1 MPRPMTQGAPFHGTE
16 RFSIIRPIGSGGMG
30 VVYEA
35 FDRER
40 NERVALKTLADFD
53 ALALYRFKQEFRS
66 LSEILHPHLI
76 PLYELVGTGDRW
88 FFTME
93 LVENATDLLTFL
105 RGTIAG
111 TPDNSS
117 DAPTIAHDATGAPGP
132 EARNEASA
140 SMPAG
145 AAMAAPLPTTTA
157 NVDRVR
163 EVFRQ
168 LAVGVTALH
177 AADKLHRDLKPSNVL
192 VTDAGRV
199 VILDFGLVAN
209 LADAP
214 SEIDSPEWQSPGQR
228 QVFLSTDDS
237 LAGTFAFMSP
247 EQAARAALTP
257 ASDWYT
263 VGVMLFQAL
272 TGRLPFE
279 GPPRDVLAQKL
290 EVDAPIP
297 SQLVSGIPD
306 DLERLIV
313 ALLRRDAAERPS
325 AGEILSV
332 LGTATHDA
340 PSATAV
346 MPDIFVGRGAHLRA
360 LEQAFRAMR
369 SGRVVVCHVSGGSGA
384 GKSTLLSKFLDGLVV
399 TDDAVVLRGRCY
411 EQESVP
417 YKALDSLVD
426 SLARYLLTLDHDDVG
441 RMAPPHVGELAR
453 VFPVLARVPAFAAS
467 TAAVAAGDPRTV
479 RRHATEALRSLL
491 VALGRTAPLVLCI
504 DDLHWGD
511 LDSASVISEL
521 VSAPGAPQLLLILSY
536 RSEYLETSACLKALR
551 SRGEDSASGL
561 QVRIDVDAL
570 TPDDTRV
577 LTEALL
583 GGSCGGSDSRDA
595 IDWVVRE
602 SGGRPLFVYELVAHL
617 KSGAALETRP
627 DLDTVLWERV
637 VRLPEV
643 SRRLLEVI
651 AVAGRPVQLRD
662 AQTAALLPMLPTDVV
677 ANLRAARLVRTSGRT
692 LHDEIET
699 FHDRIRESITARLSL
714 SDRRH
719 YHASLAA
726 TLEHAGRADAE
737 TLAAHFEGADDRERA
752 SGGYEQAALEAVH
765 VVAFERAEAL
775 FRRAAAL
782 TTDKQVRARIHE
794 RMIHF
799 YTDMARFADAYET
812 GRSAVEPFG
821 VRLPAKFIP
830 PLFIADFAAARLRLR
845 GKNTADLLSL
855 PTATDER
862 LASAIRLMNAVA
874 KAAYQIRP
882 ELCVAVA
889 TKIVNLCLRH
899 GNTRDCAIGYMVFGS
914 IFHGGVLGNHRF
926 GYEFGRLAL
935 SLVERYGN
943 DQQRAEV
950 NFVVGY
956 FGTSW
961 LRPATEAETLW
972 KVAYD
977 AGLHTGDLFH
987 TGCACAGTTMSRF
1000 MRGVPLQQIWET
1012 SEGMLEVLRRNRL
1025 KEPIGVIT
1033 AVRQSIR
1040 NLRGETVNGSSLD
1053 DDAFDEGVFV
1063 RELASYGSRHFAH
1076 MYFIVKMQVLYLRGE
1091 YDAAIEMASRSAT
1104 FLKDSPGMLHVAD
1117 HYFYQALAH
1126 AAAGQSP
1133 RLVERTAGRFRKWA
1147 AGCPDNFL
1155 HKLKVIEGERSRV
1168 SGRLGEAADA
1178 FASAAEAARQY
1189 GYLHVEALA
1198 ADLESRALEAAGRTI
1213 ESEHARAR
1221 STEAYRRWGATSLC
1235 RTATSPSPPA
1245 SAVR

>member
-1 MPRPMTQGAPFHGTE
+1 MKQGEPPFHGSD
-16 RFSIIRPIGSGGMG
+16 RFSVVRRIGSGGMG

-40 NERVALKTLADFD
+40 NERVALKTLAEFD

-93 LVENATDLLTFL
+93 LVENAVDLLTFL
-105 RGTIAG
+105 RGPLAG
-111 TPDNSS
+111 APDGSSS
-117 DAPTIAHDATGAPGP
+117 DAPTMPHDVTGATGVDVPDD
-132 EARNEASA
+132 ASA
-140 SMPAG
+140 RSPS
-145 AAMAAPLPTTTA
+145 AAAAPSRPAT
-157 NVDRVR
+157 VDFDRVR
-163 EVFRQ
+163 DVFRQ
-168 LAVGVTALH
+168 VAAGVSALH

-209 LADAP
+209 LADAA
-214 SEIDSPEWQSPGQR
+214 PESDRPERQSPGQR
-228 QVFLSTDDS
+228 QVFQSTDRS

-247 EQAARAALTP
+247 EQAARAPLTP
-257 ASDWYT
+257 ASDWYA

-272 TGRLPFE
+272 TGRLPFDGSARE
-279 GPPRDVLAQKL
+279 VLAQKQ
-290 EVDAPIP
+290 EAEAVAP
-297 SQLVSGIPD
+297 SQLVPGLPG
-306 DLERLIV
+306 DLERLTV
-313 ALLRRDAAERPS
+313 SLLRRDPAARPS
-325 AGEILSV
+325 ADDILSV
-332 LGTATHDA
+332 LGTPT
-340 PSATAV
+340 TAGAA
-346 MPDIFVGRGAHLRA
+346 MPDIFVGRAAHLRA
-360 LEQAFRAMR
+360 LEEAFRATR
-369 SGRVVVCHVSGGSGA
+369 EGRVVVCHMSGGSGA
-384 GKSTLLSKFLDGLVV
+384 GKSTLLSRFLEGLAI
-399 TDDAVVLRGRCY
+399 TEGAVVLRGRCY

-426 SLARYLLTLDHDDVG
+426 ALARYLSTLDHDTVQ
-441 RMAPPHVGELAR
+441 RMTPAHVAELAR
-453 VFPVLARVPAFAAS
+453 VFPVLARVPALAARTS
-467 TAAVAAGDPRTV
+467 LAVVAGDPRSL

-491 VALGRTAPLVLCI
+491 VALGRAAPLVLCI

-511 LDSASVISEL
+511 LDSAALISDL
-521 VSAPGAPQLLLILSY
+521 VNAPGAPQLLLMLSY

-551 SRGEDSASGL
+551 SPAAGSATYL
-561 QVRIDVDAL
+561 ERRVDVDAL
-570 TPDDTRV
+570 TADDARV

-583 GGSCGGSDSRDA
+583 GASNEGGDWRDA

-602 SGGRPLFVYELVAHL
+602 SAGRPLFVYELVAHL
-617 KSGAALETRP
+617 KTGAALETRP

-637 VRLPEV
+637 RRLPEV

-662 AQTAALLPMLPTDVV
+662 AQTAALLPTLPADVV
-677 ANLRAARLVRTSGRT
+677 ASLRAARLVRTSGRT

-699 FHDRIRESITARLSL
+699 FHDRIRESIIARLSPG
-714 SDRRH
+714 DRHH

-726 TLEHAGRADAE
+726 TLERAGRADAE
-737 TLAAHFEGADDRERA
+737 TLATHFEGADDRERA
-752 SGGYEQAALEAVH
+752 SRGYEQAAVDAVQ
-765 VVAFERAEAL
+765 VLAFERAEAL
-775 FRRAAAL
+775 FKRAASL
-782 TTDKQVRARIHE
+782 TTDIYARARIHE

-799 YTDMARFADAYET
+799 YTDMARFALAYET
-812 GRSAVEPFG
+812 GRAAVEPFG

-830 PLFIADFAAARLRLR
+830 PLFIADFAVARLRLR
-845 GKNTADLLSL
+845 GKSTADLLAL

-862 LASAIRLMNAVA
+862 LATAIRLMNAVA

-935 SLVERYGN
+935 SLVERHGN
-943 DQQRAEV
+943 EQQRAEV

-961 LRPATEAETLW
+961 LRPAVEAETLW
-972 KVAYD
+972 QVAYD

-987 TGCACAGTTMSRF
+987 TGCACAGTTMSHF
-1000 MRGVPLQQIWET
+1000 MRGVPLPQIWQT
-1012 SEGMLEVLRRNRL
+1012 SENLLDVLRRNRL
-1025 KEPIGVIT
+1025 KEPIGVLT
-1033 AVRQSIR
+1033 AIRQVIR
-1040 NLRGETVNGSSLD
+1040 NLRGETANNSTLD
-1053 DDAFDEGVFV
+1053 DEGFDETAFA
-1063 RELASYGSRHFAH
+1063 RELAGYGSRHFAH

-1091 YDAAIEMASRSAT
+1091 YDAAIEVGSRSAT
-1104 FLKDSPGMLHVAD
+1104 FLKDSPGMLHAAD
-1117 HYFYQALAH
+1117 HYFYLALAH

-1133 RLVERTAGRFRKWA
+1133 RIVARTAARFRKWA

-1155 HKLKVIEGERSRV
+1155 HKLKVIEGERARA
-1168 SGRLGEAADA
+1168 SGRFGEAADA
-1178 FASAAEAARQY
+1178 FTSAAEAARQY
-1189 GYLHVEALA
+1189 GYVHVEALA
-1198 ADLESRALEAAGRTI
+1198 ADLESRALAAAGRTADA
-1213 ESEHARAR
+1213 ERARAR
-1221 STEAYRRWGATSLC
+1221 AADAYRRWGATSLS
-1235 RTATSPSPPA
+1235 RTHFTSDSQ
-1245 SAVR
+1245 SVTT